1 MEGNKTR
8 IMRNPTMN
16 LDKNYSYYLYEPE
29 LKKRHQKAIPNELM
43 YRYFPSEKD
52 ILIKNKNPKD
62 NYRYIFNG
70 MKKTDYEEEKLEE
83 FNKYIK
89 EKENQKNIKF
99 LPDWWLE
106 SDTLRYL
113 QAANYDIKKVYTL
126 IKENLNSTDKA
137 IKIIDKR
144 IRFILNYGFLYMY
157 GRDVHFRPI
166 IVVEVKR
173 SCELLDKLGYTFEE
187 LNQAMLFFMNYI
199 VNYIL
204 LPGQIENWILICDLK
219 DVGIGKLPQ
228 FKNILS
234 SLSKFRGRV
243 FRNYILNLGGLMRA
257 GASSILSL
265 MGSNSAK
272 KIVMVEGKKL
282 DVMQEFIRKENLQ
295 IKHGGTAPDVE
306 YGGDNLF
313 PPVVPS
319 DIYNK
324 EEEELNIVSP
334 EEYKEMCLNSNPFRP
349 FVINESYNRKW
360 KKEEEQIILRKKQS
374 SKIKQKISGL
384 KLSLNDFIVEFEN
397 TNMKKIL
404 KNNNNSN
411 LFNKYK
417 PKKMDLNCIK
427 YFFEEM
433 KNINNKYNNS

>member
-1 MEGNKTR
+1 
-8 IMRNPTMN
+8 MN

-29 LKKRHQKAIPNELM
+29 LKKRHQKVIPNELM
-43 YRYFPSEKD
+43 YRYFQNEKD
-52 ILIKNKNPKD
+52 ILIKNKNPKE

-70 MKKTDYEEEKLEE
+70 MKKTPYEEEKLEE

-89 EKENQKNIKF
+89 EKENQKKIKF

-126 IKENLNSTDKA
+126 IKENLKSTEKG

-166 IVVEVKR
+166 IIVEVKK

-187 LNQAMLFFMNYI
+187 LNQTMLFFMNYI

-204 LPGQIENWILICDLK
+204 VPGQIENWILICDLK

-228 FKNILS
+228 FKKILS
-234 SLSKFRGRV
+234 SLTKFRGRV

-257 GASSILSL
+257 AASSILTL
-265 MGSNSAK
+265 LGSNSAK
-272 KIVMVEGKKL
+272 KIVLVDNNKI

-295 IKHGGTAPDVE
+295 IKYGGLAPDLVFGE
-306 YGGDNLF
+306 DNLF

-324 EEEELNIVSP
+324 EDEELNIVSP
-334 EEYKEMCLNSNPFRP
+334 EEYKEMCLKSNPFKP
-349 FVINESYNRKW
+349 FVICESFKKKW
-360 KKEEEQIILRKKQS
+360 EKEEEQNILRKKQTL
-374 SKIKQKISGL
+374 KMKQNISGL

-397 TNMKKIL
+397 TTLKKRL
-404 KNNNNSN
+404 KIGNI
-411 LFNKYK
+411 FNKRYK
-417 PKKMDLNCIK
+417 PKKIDLNCIK
-427 YFFEEM
+427 SFFDEM
-433 KNINNKYNNS
+433 RNIKIEYNNN